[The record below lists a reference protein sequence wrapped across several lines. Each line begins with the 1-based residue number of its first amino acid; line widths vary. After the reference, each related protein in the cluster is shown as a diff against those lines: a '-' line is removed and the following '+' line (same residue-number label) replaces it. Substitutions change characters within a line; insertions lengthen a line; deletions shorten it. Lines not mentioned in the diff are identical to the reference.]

1 MSTDL
6 KPSGFSLKIKNFE
19 KYPDPVKLKDQL
31 IKDLK
36 DRFTKVFS
44 PPGLPPGS
52 FSIFK
57 EVLKDE
63 IILTDLL
70 TLDQGHEVIEYIK
83 ESDKYK
89 KLSILSVQIGQQSEE
104 RTMSDPPQALN
115 DFKLVKETSQ
125 DIGPKTDK
133 RRIAMRKKDIQ
144 EV

>member
-19 KYPDPVKLKDQL
+19 KYPDPVKLKDNL

-63 IILTDLL
+63 IKNQGEGKHLGQYYKASVSLSQKAYINYEAILQELNITIDPA
-70 TLDQGHEVIEYIK
+70 
-83 ESDKYK
+83 
-89 KLSILSVQIGQQSEE
+89 ILAKH
-104 RTMSDPPQALN
+104 T
-115 DFKLVKETSQ
+115 KTSASLACRV
-125 DIGPKTDK
+125 TSL
-133 RRIAMRKKDIQ
+133 
-144 EV
+144 

>member
-19 KYPDPVKLKDQL
+19 KYPDPVKLKDHL

-89 KLSILSVQIGQQSEE
+89 KLSIISVQNGQIPDE

-115 DFKLVKETSQ
+115 DIKQASS
-125 DIGPKTDK
+125 
-133 RRIAMRKKDIQ
+133 
-144 EV
+144 